1 MIKEHLP
8 PEMSLFDRV
17 RITLGRHV
25 APPRFLMFGATF
37 LLVSIIA
44 AAGLRDLRFAL
55 LLGFDVASLVFL
67 ATVFSLLDH
76 DAHTMREATKTND
89 ANRTALL
96 AITTL
101 IATVILFAIGTLIT
115 RKETL
120 QWQSVTLVV
129 STLML
134 TWLFANT
141 VFALHYAHLF
151 YLQDNEG
158 DQRGLKI
165 PHTETPDYWD
175 FLYFS
180 FTLGMTFQTSDVVIT
195 GRHMRKVALGQ
206 SVMAFIFNMGVLAFT
221 VNALGGL

>member
-1 MIKEHLP
+1 
-8 PEMSLFDRV
+8 MSQEAPVLYRV
-17 RITLGRHV
+17 GTLLGRHV
-25 APPRFLMFGATF
+25 APPKFLLFGAAF
-37 LLVSIIA
+37 VIVSLIA
-44 AAGLRDLRFAL
+44 EAWLGDMRFSM

-67 ATVFSLLDH
+67 ATVFPLLDH
-76 DAHTMREATKTND
+76 DTRTMREATKTND
-89 ANRTALL
+89 ANRSALL
-96 AITTL
+96 AMTTL
-101 IATVILFAIGTLIT
+101 ISTVILFAIGTLIT

-120 QWQSVTLVV
+120 QWQGVSLVV
-129 STLML
+129 STLVL

-151 YLQDNEG
+151 YLQDDEG
-158 DQRGLKI
+158 DQRGLEI
-165 PHTETPDYWD
+165 PHTEAPNYWD

-180 FTLGMTFQTSDVVIT
+180 FTLGMTFQTSDVAIT